1 MDDKDFELNKNALNA
16 REESV
21 AESVEGGS
29 GLSVEKISV
38 TEDTTVSGAS
48 ATEAAFADE
57 KKTAENLTARSLRRL
72 RSA

>member
-38 TEDTTVSGAS
+38 TEDTRQLSQT
-48 ATEAAFADE
+48 
-57 KKTAENLTARSLRRL
+57 KRRQ
-72 RSA
+72 RKI

>member
-57 KKTAENLTARSLRRL
+57 KRQRKI
-72 RSA
+72 